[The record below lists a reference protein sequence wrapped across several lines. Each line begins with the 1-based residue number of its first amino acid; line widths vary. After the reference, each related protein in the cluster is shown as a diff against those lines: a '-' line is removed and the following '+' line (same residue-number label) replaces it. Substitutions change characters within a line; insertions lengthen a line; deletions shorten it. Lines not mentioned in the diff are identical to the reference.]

1 MRVKVMRVKVLRAK
15 VIRVKASAEREPSG
29 GSHEAVRRLVGGR
42 SDLEG

>member
-1 MRVKVMRVKVLRAK
+1 MRAK
-15 VIRVKASAEREPSG
+15 APAERKPPG